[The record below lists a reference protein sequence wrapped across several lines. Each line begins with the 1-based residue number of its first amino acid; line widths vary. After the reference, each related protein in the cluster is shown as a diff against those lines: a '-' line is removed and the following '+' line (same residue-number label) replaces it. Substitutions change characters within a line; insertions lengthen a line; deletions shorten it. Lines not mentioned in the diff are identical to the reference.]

1 MTGNKGPFSRCIII
15 IKARSRSLLGE
26 SLSGHAPTPRL
37 NSRNVEWAHS
47 RGRFFNG
54 MVGDLPWMEVIYS
67 HSASSDCIVDL
78 PLCAGGRRLYGG
90 KVYDLTK
97 KSDTSDM
104 TPTGGDVYLS
114 FFRPRSLESFLKGIS
129 GVLSSS
135 YTFKDHLATDPFTR
149 DFNLAS
155 DSHRTTVSQWWW
167 NDEQLKESCSLASQ
181 EVTHLSK
188 NNSQSDARR

>member
-1 MTGNKGPFSRCIII
+1 MGTQPGSFLQWN
-15 IKARSRSLLGE
+15 
-26 SLSGHAPTPRL
+26 
-37 NSRNVEWAHS
+37 
-47 RGRFFNG
+47 
-54 MVGDLPWMEVIYS
+54 
-67 HSASSDCIVDL
+67 
-78 PLCAGGRRLYGG
+78 GGRSTMNGGHLFAFSIVRLHRGPAIVCRRTKTIRG
-90 KVYDLTK
+90 QSLWSDK

-129 GVLSSS
+129 RVLSSS

-155 DSHRTTVSQWWW
+155 DSHRTTVLQWWW